1 MPENAPRPRKESAV
15 TPLFR
20 SLRMPMGL
28 CALAVFALL
37 PAGIGHA
44 AALGDVV
51 KLPSMPSFEKIEVSA
66 DRMGVDRKTNQ
77 GTLDGNV
84 CVRFSDVTMRCDHAR
99 YDSSTGAIHA
109 EGNVSIVSEAGGSW
123 HGESIDFNHKTG
135 EGLFGTGVLRFGAF
149 TVHAPDASRDDDG
162 VFHAHD
168 AVVTTCTNEPSAWH
182 WSVTGTARYKDKE
195 FMELRNASARLFGL
209 PVMWYPYYY
218 RDLNTNY
225 GWRFMPG
232 YTGKWGAYL
241 KTGYVYPIAGDPER
255 DRLLYGKTVVDL
267 RSKFGVGAGQEL
279 TWATKGGMFG
289 EDTTQWGRLSLY
301 YANHHDDQEAE
312 DRNWQSSYD
321 TNRWSLGLTERLDFS
336 PRDFLSIKG
345 EAVSDSQFRTDY
357 KELAVRAASQPLGI
371 VNYEHRENAW
381 VTALTVSGPI
391 NSFYAGV
398 RRLPEASLD
407 ILPQGAFGIP
417 GLFYESQNT
426 VGWLE
431 RQPSK
436 YDGANWLYAY
446 QPGNWAYYEA
456 LRIDTRHV
464 FRRPITL
471 AEGITLTPRA
481 GWRGTYYSDAF
492 DGDSLF
498 RSLFEFGATLQARY
512 WRDFERI
519 RHTVIP
525 YLDFTWVP
533 GSQDGVDD
541 VPYAFDR
548 LDQEYEWRDRYRS
561 DGLTP
566 NHRYTGLRFGLR
578 NLLQN
583 RTKNGLTRLLDLDL
597 YGVYVFQTQDHW
609 VRWTHR
615 QQIRNGR
622 IPEARRVKE
631 EDGLRVLGLSGSY
644 SPFKNVEFAT
654 DFQYDPEENRLAF
667 WDINA
672 RYNVSALTLYL
683 GYLRRHHDV
692 YDYYWSDTVKDAVVY
707 GGFIHSLC
715 DRIDWSLY
723 ARYNIEYEDLEEIG
737 GFLQYNL
744 DCISFRCNL
753 GYIPVYT
760 SEDGY
765 KHDPDFRISLGAW
778 LRAFPRV
785 EDEDWMSWGPLAE
798 PKDLRMD

>member
-1 MPENAPRPRKESAV
+1 MRTLRLPRVRA
-15 TPLFR
+15 LGR
-20 SLRMPMGL
+20 
-28 CALAVFALL
+28 LAVATLL
-37 PAGIGHA
+37 LGGAHLRA
-44 AALGDVV
+44 AALGDFA
-51 KLPSMPSFEKIEVSA
+51 KLPSMPSLEKVEVRA
-66 DRMGVDRKTNQ
+66 DRMGVDRGTNR

-84 CVRFSDVTMRCDHAR
+84 RVRFSDVTMTCDRAR
-99 YDSSTGAIHA
+99 YDSATGDIHA
-109 EGNVSIVSEAGGSW
+109 EGNVAIVSESGGSW

-149 TVHAPDASRDDDG
+149 TVHAPDVARDDEAIL
-162 VFHAHD
+162 HARE
-168 AVVTTCTNEPSAWH
+168 ATVTTCTNAPSAWH

-195 FMELRNASARLFGL
+195 FLELRNAVARLWDI

-218 RDLNTNY
+218 RDLNTDY
-225 GWRFMPG
+225 GWRFLPG

-241 KTGYVYPIAGDPER
+241 KTGYVYPIAGDAEG
-255 DRLLYGKTVVDL
+255 DRLLYGKTALDL
-267 RSKFGVGAGQEL
+267 RSEFGVGVGQEL
-279 TWATKGGMFG
+279 TWSTQGGLFG

-301 YANHHDDQEAE
+301 YANHHDDQKAE
-312 DRNWQSSYD
+312 DRNWESSY
-321 TNRWSLGLTERLDFS
+321 NEHRWSIGFAERLDFS
-336 PRDFLSIKG
+336 PRDFLSIAG

-357 KELAVRAASQPLGI
+357 RELAVRASSQPLAI
-371 VNYEHRENAW
+371 ANYEHRENAW
-381 VTALTVSGPI
+381 VTSLTLSGPL

-398 RRLPEASLD
+398 RRLPEWGLD
-407 ILPQGAFGIP
+407 ILPQNVLGVP
-417 GLFYESQNT
+417 KLYYESQT
-426 VGWLE
+426 VAGWLE
-431 RQPSK
+431 RQPAK
-436 YDGANWLYAY
+436 YDAANFRYSY
-446 QPGNWAYYEA
+446 QPGNWAYYDT

-464 FRRPITL
+464 FRRPFTL
-471 AEGITLTPRA
+471 AEGVTFTPRA
-481 GWRGTYYSDAF
+481 GWRGTYYGDAM
-492 DGDSLF
+492 DGSSLF

-512 WRDFERI
+512 WRDFARI
-519 RHTVIP
+519 RHTLVP

-533 GSQDGVDD
+533 GSQDGADD

-622 IPEARRVKE
+622 IPAARRVKE
-631 EDGLRVLGLSGSY
+631 DTGLRVLGLSGSY
-644 SPFKNVEFAT
+644 SPFKNFELAT

-672 RYNVSALTLYL
+672 RYNISALTLYL

-692 YDYYWSDTVKDAVVY
+692 YDYYWADTVQDAVVY
-707 GGFIHSLC
+707 GGFIHRLSDTLE
-715 DRIDWSLY
+715 WSLY
-723 ARYNIEYEDLEEIG
+723 ARYNLEYDDLEEVG

-744 DCISFRCNL
+744 DCISWRCNL
-753 GYIPVYT
+753 GYIPTYT

-765 KHDPDFRISLGAW
+765 KHDPDFRVSLGAW
-778 LRAFPRV
+778 LRAFPHV
-785 EDEDWMSWGPLAE
+785 DDEDWMSWGPLAT
-798 PKDLRMD
+798 PKDLE